1 MNKFESVKA
10 CEICP
15 CTRYAAEVEALIPA
29 QLEYAYQLAK
39 REKQIQDA
47 RTHAAGE
54 LGADPDLLCRLTDK
68 DYENLAVRFDQE
80 RDPSVPDDK
89 TWAAIIYPYA
99 SEKYGG

>member
-10 CEICP
+10 YEICP
-15 CTRYAAEVEALIPA
+15 CARYAAEVEALTPT
-29 QLEYAYQLAK
+29 QLEYAYQIAK

-54 LGADPDLLCRLTDK
+54 LGADPGLLCQLTDR
-68 DYENLAVRFDQE
+68 DYEELAVRFDQE

-89 TWAAIIYPYA
+89 TWADIIYPYA
-99 SEKYGG
+99 SEKYGE